1 MNKRRVLAFFGGILI
16 LPSMFY
22 GANFVLANSEVEK
35 LQAEIEEKNDRLAS
49 IEREIAAQKLFNF
62 IPEDALISG
71 YNVMFDL
78 GFYDALIK
86 KHIKKE
92 YVIQHDILD
101 ILTIFRD
108 LSTTSHKL
116 SDAVSY
122 YNVQTPNTHRALDDV
137 IATFEVFKSMV
148 NQDAHVIKTYTNII
162 GYPPF
167 RSYYGIKLPHV
178 KYLPQ
183 RSGLKDLSLVHKL

>member
-1 MNKRRVLAFFGGILI
+1 MLFRSDGMLR
-16 LPSMFY
+16 
-22 GANFVLANSEVEK
+22 EK
-35 LQAEIEEKNDRLAS
+35 G
-49 IEREIAAQKLFNF
+49 IERTVAAQKLFSF

-78 GFYDALIK
+78 GFYNTLMK
-86 KHIKKE
+86 NHIKKE

-108 LSTTSHKL
+108 LSTTPHKL

-148 NQDAHVIKTYTNII
+148 NQDEQVIKTYTNIV
-162 GYPPF
+162 GHPPF
-167 RSYYGIKLPHV
+167 RSYYGLKLPHV